1 METLDQ
7 TVIIENSKHFARR
20 YTPAQHLF
28 LYLQKIIA
36 KFCPLINDTLILIPV
51 PTGV

>member
-20 YTPAQHLF
+20 YTPAQHLLLLKSF
-28 LYLQKIIA
+28 LALK
-36 KFCPLINDTLILIPV
+36 V
-51 PTGV
+51 PSTRAH